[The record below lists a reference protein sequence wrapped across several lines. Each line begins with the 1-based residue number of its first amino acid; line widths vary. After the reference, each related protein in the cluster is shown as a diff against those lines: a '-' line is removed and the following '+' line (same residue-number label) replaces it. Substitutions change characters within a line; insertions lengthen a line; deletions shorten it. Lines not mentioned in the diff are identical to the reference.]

1 MKKTVSQHLSLW
13 LFTIVSS
20 TVCGQALQVP
30 FEVSTPMFWIEAQQ
44 TQGKL
49 ILKEHIT
56 SQVLAEKPWY
66 ASREMNHNP
75 SFPIDESLP
84 PIQFHL
90 PQDVAEQYSIFV
102 VYKTEHQQHEQNL
115 WTLSKEKIQLP
126 LIVATNQRLADYT
139 GGQFRSYP
147 ERITSQRVKIHYYQ
161 HYKKLEAPTGEVGDS
176 TIYTLN
182 LGKRTEGLPPLNF
195 KGDISEVIIYNRV
208 LSAVEMQQIASYLAI
223 KYGVSLHQMAF
234 KNYYDRKGD
243 IIWDYKKHEAYNQNI
258 TAVGKTN
265 LGNLR
270 QLKSTNSNDEQVIA
284 MELQSAGGQ
293 ELPDDFFVFWSDNGK
308 ALKVAKQREGQPK
321 GIARVWRMDTP
332 NKVKALNMTSQL
344 SAISPSKSS
353 QSSQETPDYY
363 WLVMNTEDTF
373 SPEGTQYFRLG
384 EVESADNVTVDNI
397 LSPSVSSAE
406 GQYFTI
412 WQAPE
417 MFGHLDLVAGR
428 CKDNQDGKVRFNMI
442 GGVAPFQIQV
452 KNLDRPSV
460 SWQWKATSHRD
471 EKPLHLPSGKYAYSI
486 TDAENHQYKG
496 EVYISDEDAPLPDLN
511 QEYLIKTPILLNP
524 SRALP
529 QEHYRYEWYQDG
541 VLVSENP
548 TYLLHQSGNY
558 ELRLR
563 NASECQSVTAFKAFT
578 TDVDSIEPKIVVY
591 PNPSKDGY
599 FSVAASFPKA
609 VSGSLQIYSNE
620 GKLITQQAY
629 HNETQWLYEGS
640 LSVSGVY
647 YIKIQS
653 SLGTETKKLI
663 IHK

>member
-1 MKKTVSQHLSLW
+1 MKKTISQYLSLW
-13 LFTIVSS
+13 LFSIASS
-20 TVCGQALQVP
+20 VAWGQALQVP
-30 FEVSTPMFWIEAQQ
+30 FEVATPMFWIEAQQ
-44 TQGKL
+44 TEGKL

-66 ASREMNHNP
+66 ASREMNYNP

-90 PQDVAEQYSIFV
+90 PQDAAEQYSIFV
-102 VYKTEHQQHEQNL
+102 VYKTEHPQHEQNL
-115 WTLSKEKIQLP
+115 WTLSKDTMQLP
-126 LIVATNQRLADYT
+126 LIAATNQRLADYT
-139 GGQFRSYP
+139 IGQFRTYP
-147 ERITSQRVKIHYYQ
+147 EEITKQRVKIHYYQ
-161 HYKKLEAPTGEVGDS
+161 HYKKLESLMKEGEGS
-176 TIYTLN
+176 SIYTLN
-182 LGKRTEGLPPLNF
+182 LGKRAEGLPPLNF
-195 KGDISEVIIYNRV
+195 KGYISEVIIYNRI
-208 LSAVEMQQIASYLAI
+208 LSAVEMQQVASYLAI

-234 KNYYDRKGD
+234 KNYYDRRGD

-258 TAVGKTN
+258 TAVGKTK

-270 QLKSTNSNDEQVIA
+270 QLKSTNANDEQVITMA
-284 MELQSAGGQ
+284 LQPTDGQ

-321 GIARVWRMDTP
+321 GIARIWRMDTP
-332 NKVKALNMTSQL
+332 NEAKILNMTSQL
-344 SAISPSKSS
+344 SAVSPS

-373 SPEGTQYFRLG
+373 RPEGTQYFRLG
-384 EVESADNVTVDNI
+384 EVESADHITVDNI
-397 LSPSVSSAE
+397 LSQSGSSAE

-417 MFGHLDLVAGR
+417 MFGHLDIVPGR
-428 CKDNQDGKVRFNMI
+428 CKGHQEGKVRFNMI

-452 KNLDRPSV
+452 KNLDSSSV
-460 SWQWKATSHRD
+460 SWQWKTASHRD

-524 SRALP
+524 NRALP
-529 QEHYRYEWYQDG
+529 QEHYHYEWYQDG
-541 VLVSENP
+541 VLVSQNP

-563 NASECQSVTAFKAFT
+563 NTSGCQSVTAFKAFT
-578 TDVDSIEPKIVVY
+578 TDVDSIEPKLLVY
-591 PNPSKDGY
+591 PNPSKDGN

-609 VSGSLQIYSNE
+609 VSGLLQIYSNE
-620 GKLITQQAY
+620 GRLITQQAY
-629 HNETQWLYEGS
+629 HNEVQWLYEGH

-647 YIKIQS
+647 FIKIQS

-663 IHK
+663 IHR

>member
-66 ASREMNHNP
+66 ANREMNHNP

-84 PIQFHL
+84 SIEFHL

-115 WTLSKEKIQLP
+115 WTLSKEKKQLP

-139 GGQFRSYP
+139 GGQFRTYP

-161 HYKKLEAPTGEVGDS
+161 HYKKLEAPTGEAGDS

-223 KYGVSLHQMAF
+223 KYGVSLHQMTF

-284 MELQSAGGQ
+284 MELQTADGQ

-332 NKVKALNMTSQL
+332 NEVKALNMTSQL

-397 LSPSVSSAE
+397 LSPSVSSTE

-428 CKDNQDGKVRFNMI
+428 CKGHQDGKVRFNMI

-563 NASECQSVTAFKAFT
+563 NASGCQSVTAFKAFT
-578 TDVDSIEPKIVVY
+578 TDVDSVEPKIVVY

-629 HNETQWLYEGS
+629 HNESQWLYEGS

>member
-84 PIQFHL
+84 PIEFHL

-139 GGQFRSYP
+139 GGQFRTYP

-265 LGNLR
+265 QGNLR

-284 MELQSAGGQ
+284 MELQSADGQ

>member
-1 MKKTVSQHLSLW
+1 MKKTISQYLSLW
-13 LFTIVSS
+13 LFSIASS
-20 TVCGQALQVP
+20 VAWGQALQVP
-30 FEVSTPMFWIEAQQ
+30 FEVATPMFWIEAQQ
-44 TQGKL
+44 TEGKL

-66 ASREMNHNP
+66 ASREMNYNP
-75 SFPIDESLP
+75 SFPIDESLL

-90 PQDVAEQYSIFV
+90 PQDAAEQYSIFV
-102 VYKTEHQQHEQNL
+102 VYKTEHPQHEQNL
-115 WTLSKEKIQLP
+115 WTLSKDTMQLP
-126 LIVATNQRLADYT
+126 LIAATNQRLADYT
-139 GGQFRSYP
+139 TGQFRTYP
-147 ERITSQRVKIHYYQ
+147 EEITKQRVKIHYYQ
-161 HYKKLEAPTGEVGDS
+161 HYKKLESLMKEGEGS
-176 TIYTLN
+176 SIYTLN
-182 LGKRTEGLPPLNF
+182 LGKRAEGLPPLNF
-195 KGDISEVIIYNRV
+195 KGDISEVIIYNRI
-208 LSAVEMQQIASYLAI
+208 LSAVEMQQVASYLAI

-234 KNYYDRKGD
+234 KNYYDRRGD

-258 TAVGKTN
+258 TAVGKTK

-270 QLKSTNSNDEQVIA
+270 QLKSTNANDEQVIT
-284 MELQSAGGQ
+284 MVLQPTDGQ

-321 GIARVWRMDTP
+321 GIARIWRMDTP
-332 NKVKALNMTSQL
+332 NEAKILNMTSQL
-344 SAISPSKSS
+344 SAVSPS

-373 SPEGTQYFRLG
+373 TPEGTQYFRLG
-384 EVESADNVTVDNI
+384 EVESADHITVDNI
-397 LSPSVSSAE
+397 LSQSGSSAE

-417 MFGHLDLVAGR
+417 MFGHLDIVPGR
-428 CKDNQDGKVRFNMI
+428 CKGHQDGKVRFNMI

-452 KNLDRPSV
+452 KNLDRSSV
-460 SWQWKATSHRD
+460 SWQWKTASHRD

-524 SRALP
+524 NRALP
-529 QEHYRYEWYQDG
+529 QEHYHYEWYQDG
-541 VLVSENP
+541 VLVSQNP

-563 NASECQSVTAFKAFT
+563 NTSGCQSVTAFKAFT
-578 TDVDSIEPKIVVY
+578 TDVDSVEPKLLVY
-591 PNPSKDGY
+591 PNPSKDGN

-609 VSGSLQIYSNE
+609 VSGLLQIYSNE
-620 GKLITQQAY
+620 GRLITQQAY
-629 HNETQWLYEGS
+629 HNEVQWLYEGH

-647 YIKIQS
+647 FIKIQS

-663 IHK
+663 IHR

>member
-139 GGQFRSYP
+139 GGQFRTYP
-147 ERITSQRVKIHYYQ
+147 ERVTSQRVKIHYYQ
-161 HYKKLEAPTGEVGDS
+161 HYKKLESLMGEAGDS

-182 LGKRTEGLPPLNF
+182 LGKRAEGLPPLNF

-284 MELQSAGGQ
+284 MELQTADGQ

-332 NKVKALNMTSQL
+332 NEVKALNMTSQL

-397 LSPSVSSAE
+397 LSPLVSSTE

-541 VLVSENP
+541 ILVSENP

-563 NASECQSVTAFKAFT
+563 NASGCQSVTTFKAFT
-578 TDVDSIEPKIVVY
+578 TDVDSVAPKIIVY

-620 GKLITQQAY
+620 GKLIMQQTY

>member
-1 MKKTVSQHLSLW
+1 M
-13 LFTIVSS
+13 
-20 TVCGQALQVP
+20 
-30 FEVSTPMFWIEAQQ
+30 
-44 TQGKL
+44 
-49 ILKEHIT
+49 
-56 SQVLAEKPWY
+56 
-66 ASREMNHNP
+66 
-75 SFPIDESLP
+75 
-84 PIQFHL
+84 
-90 PQDVAEQYSIFV
+90 
-102 VYKTEHQQHEQNL
+102 
-115 WTLSKEKIQLP
+115 
-126 LIVATNQRLADYT
+126 
-139 GGQFRSYP
+139 
-147 ERITSQRVKIHYYQ
+147 
-161 HYKKLEAPTGEVGDS
+161 
-176 TIYTLN
+176 
-182 LGKRTEGLPPLNF
+182 
-195 KGDISEVIIYNRV
+195 
-208 LSAVEMQQIASYLAI
+208 
-223 KYGVSLHQMAF
+223 
-234 KNYYDRKGD
+234 
-243 IIWDYKKHEAYNQNI
+243 
-258 TAVGKTN
+258 GKTN
-265 LGNLR
+265 QGNLR

-284 MELQSAGGQ
+284 MELQSADGQ